1 MPEKVLPYKE
11 SSLGKKEQVKQ
22 MFDKVSTNYDF
33 LNRLLTFGIDVS
45 WRKKVVKIV
54 KDHKANQILDIATG
68 TGDLAILLAKINAER
83 VVGLDISDGMLE
95 VAKKKIEQLQL
106 NDKVEMVLGD
116 SEELPFENASFDAI
130 TVGFGVR
137 NFESLEKGLLEIYR
151 VLKPNG
157 TFVVLETSQPSAFP
171 IKQAYKFY
179 SKYVIPTVGKIF
191 SKDKKAYDYLP
202 ESAAVFPYG
211 DAFNNIL
218 LKTGFNTSTVYPQT
232 FGIATIYQAIK

>member
-1 MPEKVLPYKE
+1 MSEKVLPYKD

-45 WRKKVVKIV
+45 WREKVVKIV
-54 KDHKANQILDIATG
+54 EDQKAKQILDIATG
-68 TGDLAILLAKINAER
+68 TGDLAIMLAKINAER
-83 VVGLDISDGMLE
+83 VVGLDISEGMLE

-106 NDKVEMVLGD
+106 NDKVEMILGD
-116 SEELPFENASFDAI
+116 SEELPFEDASFDAI

-137 NFESLEKGLLEIYR
+137 NFENLEKGLHEIYR
-151 VLKPNG
+151 VLKPHG
-157 TFVVLETSQPSAFP
+157 TFVVLETSQPAAFP
-171 IKQAYKFY
+171 MKQAYKFY